1 MRTAGL
7 LTVSL
12 CSASLGCAD
21 VLGFH
26 SLQVAAA
33 GSAADDGA
41 ADGAYLDGSG
51 SGSEASPDSAGGAI
65 CSFYWTPN
73 PSSACDTC
81 AREQCPAQREACIG
95 SEDCCNLITCLANT
109 GNVDACQTEYP
120 TGTNEYC
127 EYQDCS
133 AKCSACSGIVSQC

>member
-26 SLQVAAA
+26 SLQVA
-33 GSAADDGA
+33 D
-41 ADGAYLDGSG
+41 
-51 SGSEASPDSAGGAI
+51 ASPDSAGGAI